1 MYDYDPRWI
10 ILDNSFISNVLPSL
24 AGAIPNPVAA
34 QYVSFFRRNGFLLDL
49 FSNGKEAVVDI
60 AVKVNVVAMC
70 AVFVFLGAIL
80 LGAF

>member
-1 MYDYDPRWI
+1 MYVAYRFWI
-10 ILDNSFISNVLPSL
+10 VRDKSFVINVLLSL
-24 AGAIPNPVAA
+24 IAGFPQPTAA

-60 AVKVNVVAMC
+60 AVKLNVVAMC